1 MKKMISRRSFLK
13 VTGTALAVSA
23 FAACSSS
30 STSTSTSTA
39 TSTAT
44 STDTSSDSAD
54 VAEAVTLY
62 VVTSYGGD
70 DGNRANYEAAYKA
83 YEDATGH
90 TVLDGSETSDE
101 TWKAKINTDFETGS
115 EPDVLFYFNGVDS
128 NNIVESGKVVSI
140 DTIREVYPD
149 YASNMKDDMLGASPV
164 DGVNYSVP
172 VNGYWEGLFCNELV
186 LSDCGV
192 SVPDAN
198 TTFDEFLDMCETI
211 LAKGY
216 TPIACSLQE
225 VPHYWFEFAVFNNGD
240 TSNHTDLPESSSDAV
255 GTKWA
260 AGLED
265 IKTMYELGC
274 FPVNTLTAGD
284 ADTFQ
289 LMTDDKAAFAIDGS
303 WKIGY
308 FQENAMDIADFTVT
322 YVPGKGSRKST
333 DIIGGLSMG
342 YYITTKAWDDPS
354 KQQAAVDF
362 VTAMTT
368 DEVVSSFGVT
378 AVTAL
383 INGTSSDAE
392 LDALTVDA
400 LAMAAGSTGIA
411 AATQDGLNSA
421 ARADLFANVKNIVV
435 GNISATDA
443 IDACLAVEE

>member
-13 VTGTALAVSA
+13 GTGTLVAASALA
-23 FAACSSS
+23 ACGSDGSGSSGG
-30 STSTSTSTA
+30 
-39 TSTAT
+39 
-44 STDTSSDSAD
+44 
-54 VAEAVTLY
+54 VTLN

-83 YEDATGH
+83 YEEATGN

-128 NNIVESGKVVSI
+128 NNIVASGKVVSV
-140 DTIREVYPD
+140 DTIRSVYPD

-164 DGVNYSVP
+164 DGVNYSIP

-186 LSDCGV
+186 LADCGL

-198 TTFDEFLDMCETI
+198 TTWDEFMDMCDTI
-211 LAKGY
+211 LEKGY

-225 VPHYWFEFAVFNNGD
+225 VPHYWFEFCVFNNGNAA
-240 TSNHTDLPESSSDAV
+240 NHIELPESSSDAV
-255 GTKWA
+255 GAKWV
-260 AGLED
+260 AGLDD
-265 IKTMYELGC
+265 IKAMYEAGC
-274 FPVNTLTAGD
+274 FPANTLTAGD

-322 YVPGKGSRKST
+322 FVPGKGERAST

-342 YYITTKAWDDPS
+342 YYITTKAWEDPD

-383 INGTSSDAE
+383 INGTSSDDE

-400 LAMAAGSTGIA
+400 LEMTKGSTGIA
-411 AATQDGLNSA
+411 PAVQDGLNSA
-421 ARADLFANVKNIVV
+421 ARADLFANVKNIAV
-435 GNISATDA
+435 GNMTSADA
-443 IDACLAVEE
+443 IDACLAIEE

>member
-13 VTGTALAVSA
+13 VTGTAFAVSA
-23 FAACSSS
+23 LAACGASSS
-30 STSTSTSTA
+30 TTTSTSTSTA

-44 STDTSSDSAD
+44 DSSTAASP
-54 VAEAVTLY
+54 VTLN

-83 YEDATGH
+83 YEEATGN

-149 YASNMKDDMLGASPV
+149 FASNMKDDMLGASPL

-172 VNGYWEGLFCNELV
+172 VNGYWEGLFCNEKV
-186 LSDCGV
+186 LADCGV
-192 SVPDAN
+192 DVPGAG
-198 TTFDEFLDMCETI
+198 TTFDEFMDMCDTI

-225 VPHYWFEFAVFNNGD
+225 VPHYWFEFAVYNHGD
-240 TSNHTDLPESSSDAV
+240 TSNHIDLPEAADDAV
-255 GTKWA
+255 GVKWA
-260 AGLED
+260 AGLDD
-265 IKTMYELGC
+265 IKAMYEAGC

-308 FQENAMDIADFTVT
+308 FQENAMDIADFTVSF
-322 YVPGKGSRKST
+322 VPGKGDRAST

-342 YYITTKAWDDPS
+342 YYITTKAWDDPA

-383 INGTSSDAE
+383 VNGTSSDAE

-400 LAMAAGSTGIA
+400 LAMTKGSTGIA
-411 AATQDGLNSA
+411 PAAQDGLNSA
-421 ARADLFANVKNIVV
+421 ARANLFANIKNIAV
-435 GNISATDA
+435 GNMTSSDA
-443 IDACLAVEE
+443 IAECLTVEE